1 MITGTLVINIRLV
14 PARLHHPVR
23 HRFDGHFP
31 RAARRVDHRVLRRVH
46 DHEHLQ
52 LRGRAAAR
60 RRRILVRRD
69 LHGWNDPRL
78 PRRRDHG
85 DGAEALLERLRAK
98 GLAGATVLRGV
109 AGFGASSVV
118 HTDKVLRLSLD
129 LPLIVEVV
137 ETEEAIQA
145 VLPDLDDMIGGGLIT
160 LERARVIMYR
170 PANVR
175 PSQQELHRIE
185 GLEPE

>member
-1 MITGTLVINIRLV
+1 M
-14 PARLHHPVR
+14 P
-23 HRFDGHFP
+23 HRFKGERTLMRIFIGESHKY
-31 RAARRVDHRVLRRVH
+31 
-46 DHEHLQ
+46 
-52 LRGRAAAR
+52 RGKP
-60 RRRILVRRD
+60 LY
-69 LHGWNDPRL
+69 
-78 PRRRDHG
+78 
-85 DGAEALLERLRAK
+85 EALLERLRAK